1 MRIVDEELTIRS
13 ISGGWVII
21 IVAIIGGNYT
31 SLPIF
36 CQSLVAIVSQRAS
49 RRHCSSEFD
58 LWIRDADPAI
68 LFADQGVQDVRGKG
82 AEDLLASGRAG
93 RLHDMA
99 IGGKTMMI

>member
-1 MRIVDEELTIRS
+1 MD
-13 ISGGWVII
+13 GG
-21 IVAIIGGNYT
+21 
-31 SLPIF
+31 
-36 CQSLVAIVSQRAS
+36 
-49 RRHCSSEFD
+49 E
-58 LWIRDADPAI
+58 IRDADPAI